1 LLGQLNVNQPAPFSG
16 WTSAAQATCISD
28 AASGSASNCVNDL
41 DSNAEQAAQPFT
53 APCAGNI
60 YLSGTPGVGPTLGSN
75 TKGGPFNPNNS
86 CFSYLNFLTMVENNY
101 ESNYNGLQVTLT
113 GRNYH
118 GLSFSASY
126 TYSHALGD
134 ASDQGTSANF
144 PAPEN
149 SYAGVR
155 QQLYTN
161 TDFDIRHRF
170 TASLDYA
177 FPDKKG
183 YGQALSGWSINLVA
197 LVTSGLPWGLADLT
211 NDFSGTGQIASTAQV
226 EGEQWNFFGNP
237 SDFTPVHGNTETNGG
252 WENGGGGLPFFA
264 GSGNSASPTTNAT
277 CNSKAA
283 AIGPLAS
290 ASLAAT
296 GCYAAGNSVMIP
308 AAYGSYGNM
317 KPNIFR
323 DGGFQNLDFSV
334 AKQFVFAERFKA
346 QFRAEFFNVLN
357 HPHWTNPSGGPG
369 GAIPD
374 PNTQPFG
381 YVGVTPDVY
390 SSNPQLGSG
399 GARAMQLG
407 LKLSW

>member
-1 LLGQLNVNQPAPFSG
+1 
-16 WTSAAQATCISD
+16 
-28 AASGSASNCVNDL
+28 
-41 DSNAEQAAQPFT
+41 
-53 APCAGNI
+53 
-60 YLSGTPGVGPTLGSN
+60 
-75 TKGGPFNPNNS
+75 
-86 CFSYLNFLTMVENNY
+86 
-101 ESNYNGLQVTLT
+101 VTLT

-118 GLSFSASY
+118 GLSFSGSY

-134 ASDQGTSANF
+134 ASDQGTSADF

-149 SYAGVR
+149 SYGSVR
-155 QQLYTN
+155 QQLYAN

-211 NDFSGTGQIASTAQV
+211 NDFSGTNQIGSTAQV
-226 EGEQWNFFGNP
+226 QGEQWNFYGNP
-237 SDFTPVHGNTETNGG
+237 SDFTPIHGNTETNGG
-252 WENGGGGLPFFA
+252 WENGGGGVPCFGFA
-264 GSGNSASPTTNAT
+264 QPGPCGATIPQACINADMTHFSGQQQQ
-277 CNSKAA
+277 
-283 AIGPLAS
+283 LA
-290 ASLAAT
+290 LAALTST
-296 GCYAAGNSVMIP
+296 GCYVVGNSVMVPP
-308 AAYGSYGNM
+308 AFGSYGNM
-317 KPNIFR
+317 KGNIFR

-334 AKQFVFAERFKA
+334 AKIFSIKERLKA

-407 LKLSW
+407 LKLSF